1 MAYMQSRICDHHEAQ
16 DLVQEVLLR
25 IFRAVRQ
32 GAMQISQGSL
42 APWIFTIASHCL
54 IDHVRK
60 NRSHPMRLVGEQTL
74 ESTHTKTPD
83 KPIVRAELVELVR
96 EALDGLPVLQA
107 EVIRLKIYGGL
118 KLKEVAEI
126 QQYALSTVKSRMC
139 YGLQKLNETL
149 SVTAGEDYERFLS
162 H

>member
-1 MAYMQSRICDHHEAQ
+1 
-16 DLVQEVLLR
+16 
-25 IFRAVRQ
+25 
-32 GAMQISQGSL
+32 
-42 APWIFTIASHCL
+42 
-54 IDHVRK
+54 
-60 NRSHPMRLVGEQTL
+60 MRLVGEQTL